1 MNAQKKSIFMQ
12 MHNGTRTGEG
22 SFNVALKELFYKA
35 DICNKRKLV
44 QAFPDFFGDEVPE
57 FGITKTGLIDR
68 LRQNDKDRF
77 RITNELSKSGTVDAT
92 IDERCEIPSAFLW
105 RYLKHP
111 KKSPTSLR
119 KEFEDFSL
127 FPEFSLAFLL
137 ESKPET
143 LRHAAHL
150 TIDQSEDNI
159 LNFCISGQISL
170 IELRKI
176 CESLLSDS
184 PCENK

>member
-1 MNAQKKSIFMQ
+1 MQ
-12 MHNGTRTGEG
+12 MHNGTLTGQG

-35 DICNKRKLV
+35 DNGNKRKLV
-44 QAFPDFFGDEVPE
+44 KAFPEFFGDEVPE
-57 FGITKTGLIDR
+57 FGITKIDLIDQ
-68 LRQNDKDRF
+68 LRQNDKDRL

-92 IDERCEIPSAFLW
+92 IDERCDIPSAFLW

-111 KKSPTSLR
+111 KNSQTSLQ

-127 FPEFSLAFLL
+127 FPEFSLACLL

-143 LRHAAHL
+143 LRHATHL
-150 TIDQSEDNI
+150 TIGQSEDNI

-170 IELRKI
+170 TELRKI
-176 CESLLSDS
+176 CESLLSDH